1 MRERLA
7 TPDEEEWR
15 QAAEE
20 LAVIGAMGDI
30 DPELRERV
38 RQRGRELGSLNR
50 AIDELTSAQ
59 VGGRVSDLGGGARK
73 LVEKVG

>member
-7 TPDEEEWR
+7 TPDEEAWR
-15 QAAEE
+15 HAAEE

-30 DPELRERV
+30 DAELRERV

-50 AIDELTSAQ
+50 AIDELAQ
-59 VGGRVSDLGGGARK
+59 GMRSSDGSN
-73 LVEKVG
+73 